1 MFPIYGLSVGHGEA
15 IAAMMI
21 SAILAGD
28 AIMQMPFGWLA
39 DHMNR
44 TRLYRICGVITLLAK
59 LIIAH
64 CYATYFS
71 YLATIISAWCST
83 AGAIY
88 TIALV
93 QISGNTFQEND
104 LMIANASAAMLWGIG
119 NLSGPILAG
128 AMSEISPS
136 ALPFLLVVM
145 TGLFFSFDDGSLLT
159 CMSTP

>member
-1 MFPIYGLSVGHGEA
+1 MLGA
-15 IAAMMI
+15 
-21 SAILAGD
+21 
-28 AIMQMPFGWLA
+28 
-39 DHMNR
+39 
-44 TRLYRICGVITLLAK
+44 
-59 LIIAH
+59 
-64 CYATYFS
+64 
-71 YLATIISAWCST
+71 T

-93 QISGNTFQEND
+93 QIGQYFSGND

-145 TGLFFSFDDGSLLT
+145 TGLFLV
-159 CMSTP
+159 STMDRFNLHVDTLNRHTS